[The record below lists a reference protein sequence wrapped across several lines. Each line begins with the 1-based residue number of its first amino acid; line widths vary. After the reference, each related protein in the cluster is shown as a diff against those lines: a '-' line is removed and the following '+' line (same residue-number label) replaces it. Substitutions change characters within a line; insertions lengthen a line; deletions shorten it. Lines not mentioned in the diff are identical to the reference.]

1 MTASNHRTL
10 VVACLAVALAV
21 GAAFPP
27 AGHANTPGPADS
39 LSSSSSIRGEVIVI
53 TDEFYLVQDAV
64 GKGPVQVMVSKAT
77 KLEQPIRMGD
87 SIVAELSK
95 EGYAVAIKKAK

>member
-1 MTASNHRTL
+1 MTALNRRTL
-10 VVACLAVALAV
+10 AAACLTVALAA
-21 GAAFPP
+21 GAAVPP
-27 AGHANTPGPADS
+27 AGEANTSGPADS
-39 LSSSSSIRGEVIVI
+39 LSDPQSIRGEVIVI

-64 GKGPVQVMVSKAT
+64 GKGPVQVMVSKST

-95 EGYAVAIKKAK
+95 EGYAVTIKKAK